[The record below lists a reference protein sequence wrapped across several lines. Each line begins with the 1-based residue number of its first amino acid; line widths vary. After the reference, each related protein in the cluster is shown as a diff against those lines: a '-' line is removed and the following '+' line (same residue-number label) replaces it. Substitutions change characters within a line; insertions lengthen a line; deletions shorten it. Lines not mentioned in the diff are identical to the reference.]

1 LRDGPVKTVGD
12 TPTRKRLEKSQK
24 AGGQLSQINL
34 THQAEARSG
43 SMTPA
48 SLPIEQKLLILATAM
63 QHENFVEDTEKIL
76 SLLVEAAEMIIELR
90 GRLQEY
96 EIRTP

>member
-1 LRDGPVKTVGD
+1 VSFFIHCR
-12 TPTRKRLEKSQK
+12 SNIW
-24 AGGQLSQINL
+24 GQFSQINPPS
-34 THQAEARSG
+34 RSAVRG
-43 SMTPA
+43 MTPA

-76 SLLVEAAEMIIELR
+76 SLLVEAAETIIELR

>member
-1 LRDGPVKTVGD
+1 MSFLIHCRSNIGD
-12 TPTRKRLEKSQK
+12 NSAK
-24 AGGQLSQINL
+24 L
-34 THQAEARSG
+34 THQAEARFG

-48 SLPIEQKLLILATAM
+48 SLPIEQKLLILAAAM

-76 SLLVEAAEMIIELR
+76 SLLVEAAETIIELR